1 MKLPDVNAGV
11 KQLSS
16 ENRNRTIAV
25 LFESDENYLVRMT
38 KYRHMVADIEC
49 LAGPMDVQVD

>member
-16 ENRNRTIAV
+16 ENRNRTIV
-25 LFESDENYLVRMT
+25 LMT

-49 LAGPMDVQVD
+49 LAGPIDVQVD